1 MKYFVV
7 PAVVLSGFAVSAAF
21 AVSDDVEHFVSLGVL
36 DGYTALSE
44 SEFTPAVGYHAL
56 IDDRHRW
63 GLGVAHSMKSDYT
76 TTTGSYDYVYNFD
89 SKWAI
94 FGGVSTG
101 YSFAKRDDGVLAGG
115 QFGSTF
121 EPVENMKME
130 LGYRI
135 HDTLENWKDR
145 DMSRIE
151 GIYFGFSMKV

>member
-1 MKYFVV
+1 MKYFAI
-7 PAVVLSGFAVSAAF
+7 PAVMLSAFAMSAAF
-21 AVSDDVEHFVSLGVL
+21 AVSDEVEHFVSLGAL
-36 DGYTALSE
+36 DGYTALNK

-56 IDDRHRW
+56 VDNTHRW
-63 GLGVAHSMKSDYT
+63 SLGAAHSINSNYT
-76 TTTGSYDYVYNFD
+76 TTTGSYDYLYNLD

-94 FGGVSTG
+94 FGGISAG
-101 YSFAKRDDGVLAGG
+101 YSFAKSDDGVLAGG

-121 EPVENMKME
+121 EPVENMKVE